1 VALDKGWYREEGIEL
16 TIKPGGPDLVAIDLV
31 ATGTSDFGTTL
42 LPDTTVAI
50 QKGKP
55 VISIAQIQQTNGLLL
70 IAQKSSGITQP
81 KNFIGKRVGIWLG
94 SWEAQFNALLAKEGI
109 APQDIRVVSQ
119 GWSMDPF
126 LKGDLDVA
134 SVMIYNEYHVVLESG
149 MKPDDLNII
158 DYADYGLDFPGD
170 VFLTNHQ
177 MVEQHPDLCL
187 RMLRT
192 SLRGWQYALEHPEEA
207 VDIVLKYDK
216 SGVQTRQ
223 HQLSMM
229 AEMAKLV
236 QIPGH
241 PLGHIDQ
248 ATIQRM
254 IDTLLRYKVLSGP
267 IQPQDVYTTRFLD
280 QIHRE

>member
-1 VALDKGWYREEGIEL
+1 
-16 TIKPGGPDLVAIDLV
+16 
-31 ATGTSDFGTTL
+31 
-42 LPDTTVAI
+42 
-50 QKGKP
+50 
-55 VISIAQIQQTNGLLL
+55 
-70 IAQKSSGITQP
+70 
-81 KNFIGKRVGIWLG
+81 
-94 SWEAQFNALLAKEGI
+94 
-109 APQDIRVVSQ
+109 
-119 GWSMDPF
+119 
-126 LKGDLDVA
+126 
-134 SVMIYNEYHVVLESG
+134 

-170 VFLTNHQ
+170 VFLTNRQ

-229 AEMAKLV
+229 AEMSKLV
-236 QIPGH
+236 QVPGR

-254 IDTLLRYKVLSGP
+254 IDILLRYKVLSGP
-267 IQPQDVYTTRFLD
+267 IQPQDVYTTKFLD